1 MAQRFTSKE
10 AVALTGITPRQLQWW
25 DEGGIVVPARVGHS
39 RLYSLDDMA
48 ELAVIA
54 ELRRKGFSL
63 QRVRKVMR
71 FLQRELG
78 KRLSETVRGSSE
90 YHLLTDGRNIF
101 LENSARQVVD
111 VLKNARQPML
121 SICLSDAVRQ
131 IRADVRE
138 HRRKPAAAAAR
149 RRMRRTA

>member
-25 DEGGIVVPARVGHS
+25 DEGGIVVPERAGHS